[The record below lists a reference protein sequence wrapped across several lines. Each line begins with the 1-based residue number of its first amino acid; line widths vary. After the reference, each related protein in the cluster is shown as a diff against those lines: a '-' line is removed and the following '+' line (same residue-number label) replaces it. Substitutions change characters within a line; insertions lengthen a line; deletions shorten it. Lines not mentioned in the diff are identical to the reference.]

1 VTARPVGAVVALV
14 LGLFGIGAAL
24 PPTSADLALGA
35 SVLPGSSVT
44 TVGSGPTA
52 GSVSTATGDDP
63 VDEASAGS
71 VVMTVAP
78 DTFSIPPAGE
88 PLHLTVTVTNG
99 TDDPIDGATVEA
111 DIDPGALST
120 NDALTGWL
128 TDAEDSIIAST
139 AVGTVETSTIA
150 AGETR
155 IVGLS
160 IAQEALGFTTEGV
173 YALGVRLLSAGDEL
187 AHARTAL
194 SWKGSAPNPLS
205 LAVAA
210 PLVLPATSTGLL
222 DTATLTEYTA
232 RGGILS
238 DQLDAMIGSQV
249 AIGIDPRILASIRVL
264 GTAAPQS
271 ALEWLDRLRLANNAT
286 FPLPYAD
293 SDLTVALAAGATAPL
308 EPTSFDFAVD
318 PSSFAP
324 VPTPTPTPSTPTPPS
339 STDPALPPYPTVES
353 LTEWDYDYPNL
364 LWPAG
369 DSVTASTFPTLAAGG
384 DTLLLSSANVDRA
397 RNAGASSVTSTI
409 DGVDVAVA
417 DARLSE
423 LVQNAVNAPTTAEWT
438 SAMAE
443 LSATASLA
451 GQITAAP
458 TTVLVTLDR
467 SWTDTGYRLEQTL
480 STLYALP
487 WTSAAGIA
495 GALDTTTRAPDTGT
509 LVEGSIDQARIDTTA
524 ALLAAESAE
533 AGFVTVAADP
543 EALIAARRL
552 DLLALLSNSWLD
564 DPEGWEAESS
574 EFLAES
580 ADILGAIQISPSST
594 IQLPSD
600 RGSLPVIVNN
610 SLDQEVTVYV
620 NVRSRTPVLS
630 VEDEFVELVI
640 EPLSSARAQIPVVSL
655 SNGEV
660 RLGVTVFDQPGG
672 NRLGETSTIE
682 LNVHAGWETAGT
694 VIFGALVVII
704 FVLGIVRTVRK
715 RRRAART
722 SE

>member
-24 PPTSADLALGA
+24 PPASADLSLGA
-35 SVLPGSSVT
+35 SVLPATAALSTG
-44 TVGSGPTA
+44 TVA
-52 GSVSTATGDDP
+52 TATGDDP
-63 VDEASAGS
+63 VDEAAEGS

-99 TDDPIDGATVEA
+99 TDDPINGASVEA

-139 AVGTVETSTIA
+139 PVGTVDTSTIA

-173 YALGVRLLSAGDEL
+173 YALGVRLLSAGEEL

-222 DTATLTEYTA
+222 DAATLTEYTA

-238 DQLDAMIGSQV
+238 DQLDAMISSQV

-293 SDLTVALAAGATAPL
+293 SDLAVALAAGATAPL
-308 EPTSFDFAVD
+308 EPTSFDFTVD
-318 PSSFAP
+318 PSLFAP
-324 VPTPTPTPSTPTPPS
+324 VESPSPSPTAPATPSS
-339 STDPALPPYPTVES
+339 EEAALPPYPTVES

-364 LWPAG
+364 LWPAA
-369 DSVTASTFPTLAAGG
+369 DSVTTTTFPTLVAGG
-384 DTLLLSSANVDRA
+384 DTLLLSSANADRA
-397 RNAGASSVTSTI
+397 RAAGASSVTATI
-409 DGVDVAVA
+409 DGAYVAIA

-423 LVQNAVNAPTTAEWT
+423 LVQNAVNAPTTAGWT

-443 LSATASLA
+443 LSATAALA

-480 STLYALP
+480 STLYGLP
-487 WTSAAGIA
+487 WTSAAGLA
-495 GALDTTTRAPDTGT
+495 GALDTAALAPDSAT
-509 LVEGSIDQARIDTTA
+509 LIEGSIDQDRVDTTA

-533 AGFVTVAADP
+533 AAFVTVAADP

-552 DLLALLSNSWLD
+552 DLLALLSNAWLD
-564 DPEGWEAESS
+564 DQEGWEAATA
-574 EFLAES
+574 EFLAQS
-580 ADILGAIQISPSST
+580 ADILGAVQISPSST
-594 IQLPSD
+594 VQLPSD
-600 RGSLPVIVNN
+600 RGLLPVIVNN

-620 NVRSRTPVLS
+620 NVRSRTPVLN

-722 SE
+722 PE